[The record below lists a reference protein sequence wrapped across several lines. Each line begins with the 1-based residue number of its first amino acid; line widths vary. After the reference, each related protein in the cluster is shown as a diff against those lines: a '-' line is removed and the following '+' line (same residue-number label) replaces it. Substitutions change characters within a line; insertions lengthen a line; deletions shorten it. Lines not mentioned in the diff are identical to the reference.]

1 MFGFNIGDFGGFNM
15 GMGGGEGDDDDGMF
29 KTT

>member
-15 GMGGGEGDDDDGMF
+15 GMGRGEGDDDDGMF